1 MGPLLLLVVM
11 KIMDQRSSVYA
22 PGERH
27 SILTYPPL
35 TSALV
40 LGSKDTALPAA
51 QHLHVGLWRSV
62 DVSRHLPSF
71 PQ

>member
-27 SILTYPPL
+27 SILTYPPPNL
-35 TSALV
+35 SSSAGVKGHSSTS
-40 LGSKDTALPAA
+40 STAFTCRILE
-51 QHLHVGLWRSV
+51 
-62 DVSRHLPSF
+62 VS
-71 PQ
+71 